1 MNKILCFITLLLLI
15 ACSSE
20 KPSGTD
26 AQKPSDSI
34 DKKGS
39 GQTSN
44 QPGISEC
51 ALEVYPSEASRNST
65 LSLRSKGINLENA
78 KIEWFVNGTPVA
90 GTLPYQFKPID
101 TKKGD
106 KIQAKAT
113 IKDIEVVSN
122 IITIKNTPPEFSR
135 IKIMP
140 EVFKQGDNLYVD
152 VTGTD
157 IDGDEV
163 TILYEWTKNGEPA
176 GNSKR
181 IEAPLRRGDKV
192 SVKITPF
199 DGESY
204 GRTAILNRD
213 IQNMPPAIIDDKKY
227 NLDGKVI
234 TYQVK
239 ATDPDGDILTYSLKT
254 APSGMT
260 IDPSTGLIKWDVPP
274 EVKGKTPITIS
285 VTDGYGGE
293 ALQSLTFEITEA
305 VIKK

>member
-1 MNKILCFITLLLLI
+1 MHKIICFITLILLI
-15 ACSSE
+15 SCSSE
-20 KPSGTD
+20 KPSGIDT
-26 AQKPSDSI
+26 QKPSDSI
-34 DKKGS
+34 DKKGV

-44 QPGISEC
+44 QPGISEY

-65 LSLRSKGINLENA
+65 LSLRSKGINLESA
-78 KIEWFVNGTPVA
+78 KIEWFVNGKPVA
-90 GTLPYQFKPID
+90 GTLPFQFKPID

-106 KIQAKAT
+106 KIHANAT

-122 IITIKNTPPEFSR
+122 IITITNAPPELSR

-176 GNSKR
+176 GNNKQ
-181 IEAPLRRGDKV
+181 IDAPLERGDKV
-192 SVKITPF
+192 AIKITPF

-213 IQNMPPAIIDDKKY
+213 IKNMPPAIIDDKKC
-227 NLDGKVI
+227 NFNSKVFTCQI
-234 TYQVK
+234 R
-239 ATDPDGDILTYSLKT
+239 ATDPDGDALVYSIK
-254 APSGMT
+254 SGPEGVT
-260 IDPSTGLIKWDVPP
+260 IDP
-274 EVKGKTPITIS
+274 VKGRISWNVPTDFKGKATITAA
-285 VTDGYGGE
+285 VNDGYGGE
-293 ALQSLTFEITEA
+293 ATQIFNVEIMPE
-305 VIKK
+305 KKK

>member
-15 ACSSE
+15 ACSTE

-34 DKKGS
+34 DKKAA
-39 GQTSN
+39 GQTSK
-44 QPGISEC
+44 QPGISKY
-51 ALEVYPSEASRNST
+51 ALEIYPSEASHNST

-122 IITIKNTPPEFSR
+122 IITIKNAPPEFSR

-140 EVFKQGDNLYVD
+140 EIFKPGDILYVD

-181 IEAPLRRGDKV
+181 IEVPLKRGDKID
-192 SVKITPF
+192 VKITPF
-199 DGESY
+199 DGEAY
-204 GRTAILNRD
+204 GHPVILHREIVNL
-213 IQNMPPAIIDDKKY
+213 PPMIIEGNKY
-227 NLDGKVI
+227 NFDGKVYS
-234 TYQVK
+234 YQVK
-239 ATDPDGDILTYSLKT
+239 ATDPDGDPLSYSLKT
-254 APSGMT
+254 APAGMT
-260 IDPSTGLIKWDVPP
+260 IESSEGLIKWDVPP
-274 EVKGKTPITIS
+274 EFKGKTQFTVT
-285 VTDGYGGE
+285 VTDDQGGE
-293 ALQSLTFEITEA
+293 AMQSFVLEITPE
-305 VIKK
+305 IK